1 MNEPLGRGDDYP
13 EPYYAAG
20 WEDAPARREPL
31 AGWAL
36 AAGVLLLAP
45 LALVLGIVA
54 LRRTSAHGT
63 RGRGMAVAAIVLG
76 ALGTLG
82 VVVAV
87 VVGLVT
93 AQTTRPLPGDVGS
106 ARDAHAVQL
115 VTGTCVEQL
124 PADGSVDVVRVV
136 PCAQPHEAQVVT
148 EYDFAENAVWPGQQA
163 ADARVAKACVLDDA
177 ETAAGVRPVTWAP
190 TEQGWSRGDRRGLCL
205 AVVDGGGVTG
215 SFLDGSATLP

>member
-1 MNEPLGRGDDYP
+1 M
-13 EPYYAAG
+13 
-20 WEDAPARREPL
+20 
-31 AGWAL
+31 
-36 AAGVLLLAP
+36 LLLAP

-54 LRRTSAHGT
+54 LRRTSTRGT
-63 RGRGMAVAAIVLG
+63 RGRGLAVAAIVLG

-87 VVGLVT
+87 VVGFVN
-93 AQTTRPLPGDVGS
+93 AQATRPLPGDVGS

-115 VTGTCVEQL
+115 VTGTCIAEL
-124 PADGSVDVVRVV
+124 PDDGTVDVVRVV
-136 PCAQPHEAQVVT
+136 PCAQEHEAQVVT
-148 EYDFAENAVWPGQQA
+148 EFDFAQDAVWPGQQA
-163 ADARVAKACVLDDA
+163 ADARVARACVLDED
-177 ETAAGVRPVTWAP
+177 ETAAGVRPVTWSP

>member
-1 MNEPLGRGDDYP
+1 M
-13 EPYYAAG
+13 
-20 WEDAPARREPL
+20 
-31 AGWAL
+31 
-36 AAGVLLLAP
+36 LLLAP

-63 RGRGMAVAAIVLG
+63 RGRGAAVAAIVLG
-76 ALGTLG
+76 GLGTLG

-87 VVGLVT
+87 VVGFLT
-93 AQTTRPLPGDVGS
+93 AQTTRPLPGDVDS

-115 VTGTCVEQL
+115 VTGTCIEEL

-148 EYDFAENAVWPGQQA
+148 EYDFAQDAVWPGQQA
-163 ADARVAKACVLDDA
+163 ADARVARACVLDEA

-190 TEQGWSRGDRRGLCL
+190 TEHGWSGGDRRGLCL
-205 AVVDGGGVTG
+205 AVLDGGGVTG